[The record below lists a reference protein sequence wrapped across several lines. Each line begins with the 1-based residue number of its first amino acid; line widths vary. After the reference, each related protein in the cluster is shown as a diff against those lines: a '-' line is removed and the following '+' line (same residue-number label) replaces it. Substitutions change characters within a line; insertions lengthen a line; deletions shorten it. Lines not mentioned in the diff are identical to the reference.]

1 MKQLFLRSWCNKQTV
16 IICIISLVLFVSV
29 FSVVYYLSTKKSIM
43 LEMNRET
50 IEVSTHAKTVEQL
63 LQEQNIDV
71 AAHDKISPSPS
82 TPIVNDMAISWKQA
96 KKVTISVD
104 GNQSK
109 VWTTETK
116 VKDILKEANI
126 EVSEHDSLSQELDT
140 ELGAE
145 NEISIQK
152 AFQVTL
158 VDDVNKRKVW
168 STSTTVA
175 NFLKENGIQLNEFD
189 RIKNNLEDAI
199 TPQSK
204 IVVVRVEKVIDVVE
218 NSLNFEIIKEQ
229 DASLEEGKETVV
241 TEGQKGLI
249 IKTYESIK
257 ENGKVVAKN
266 LKSESKGKEPKNQVV
281 AIGTKKIV
289 RSKNSTDT
297 TAKKEST
304 VSDSTVNPNSMDS
317 KSTISYD
324 STEPAIG
331 SEFYVIATAYTPY
344 CKGCSGTSATGINLR
359 LNPDMKAIAVDPSV
373 IKLGSKV
380 WVEGYGTAI
389 AVDTGGA
396 IKGNKIDILVQSETQ
411 AINWGVKRVRIKVIN

>member
-1 MKQLFLRSWCNKQTV
+1 MKQLFLRSWSNKQSG

-29 FSVVYYLSTKKSIM
+29 FSVVYYLSNKKSVM
-43 LEMNRET
+43 LEMNGET

-63 LQEQNIDV
+63 LQDQNIDV
-71 AAHDKISPSPS
+71 AAHDIISPSLS

-126 EVSEHDSLSQELDT
+126 EVSEHDSLAQELDT

-158 VDDVNKRKVW
+158 VDDVNKRQVW

-175 NFLKENGIQLNEFD
+175 NFLKEQGIQLNEFD
-189 RIKNNLEDAI
+189 RIENNLEDVI
-199 TPQSK
+199 TSQSK

-218 NSLNFEIIKEQ
+218 NSLDFETIKKQ

-266 LKSESKGKEPKNQVV
+266 LKSENKGKEPQNQVV
-281 AIGTKKIV
+281 AIGTKNIE
-289 RSKNSTDT
+289 RSKNSTDI
-297 TAKKEST
+297 AKREST
-304 VSDSTVNPNSMDS
+304 VSSNSIDS
-317 KSTISYD
+317 KSTILYD

-359 LNPDMKAIAVDPSV
+359 LNPEMKAIAVDPSV

-396 IKGNKIDILVQSETQ
+396 IKGNKIDILVQTEIQ
-411 AINWGVKRVRIKVIN
+411 AITWGVKRVRIQVLN